1 MTTTHENTGNDTG
14 YTAREIAEMA
24 ASADLDRARFI
35 DGDDEVLHRVG
46 DAVDTLFPDSD
57 TLEAA
62 GVDIV
67 ALNEAR
73 KNGLD
78 MTAFGKAI
86 GNGMELGFFS
96 EMLERTGVEET
107 NNALA
112 LFNDH
117 AADVAETPDPIDRV
131 LAIHGE

>member
-1 MTTTHENTGNDTG
+1 MTTTQENTGSDTG

-24 ASADLDRARFI
+24 ASAELDRARFI
-35 DGDDEVLHRVG
+35 DGDDEVLHRAG
-46 DAVDTLFPDSD
+46 DDVDTLFPDSD
-57 TLEAA
+57 ILEAA

-86 GNGMELGFFS
+86 RNGMELGFFS

-107 NNALA
+107 NNALG

-117 AADVAETPDPIDRV
+117 AADVAETPDQIDRV